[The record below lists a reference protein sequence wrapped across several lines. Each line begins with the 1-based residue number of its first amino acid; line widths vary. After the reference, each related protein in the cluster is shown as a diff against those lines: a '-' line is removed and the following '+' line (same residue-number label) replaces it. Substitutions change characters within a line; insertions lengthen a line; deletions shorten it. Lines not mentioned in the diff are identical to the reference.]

1 MSTIACRTDK
11 LRQLENDERQAW
23 SSYRE
28 ALRELSGEEYEHA
41 EDESWQQL
49 QRKLRSVE
57 RQRRTLAHATPD

>member
-1 MSTIACRTDK
+1 MSTTACRTDK
-11 LRQLENDERQAW
+11 LRQLDDDERQAW

-28 ALRELSGEEYEHA
+28 ALRQLSGEEYEHA

-57 RQRRTLAHATPD
+57 RRRRTLAQTAE

>member
-28 ALRELSGEEYEHA
+28 ALRELGGEEYEHA

-57 RQRRTLAHATPD
+57 RERRTLAPAAD

>member
-11 LRQLENDERQAW
+11 LRQLDNDERQAW

-28 ALRELSGEEYEHA
+28 ALRELAGEEYEQA
-41 EDESWQQL
+41 EHESWQQL

-57 RQRRTLAHATPD
+57 RRRRTLAQTAD